1 MRKWILMISTLLFS
15 TIIFAGNSYIVPP
28 ATPTITPSGNNN
40 ICSGDSIKL
49 TVSGSG
55 SGAIYQWLKDGIV
68 ISNGGTL
75 STYYASQAG
84 LYSVI
89 YTDNNIITPDTLQ
102 AVTIVINPKPTAAF
116 TFNSSANCGTSN
128 VTFINGSSI
137 NPTGTLSYV
146 WDFGDGSKT
155 STRTNPSHKYHT
167 SSGTGNQNYT
177 VQLITTSTNGCNDT
191 STQIYSIGK
200 GPDPTL
206 NGTGATTIN
215 GQPYFKI
222 CASTG
227 QSFTFA
233 NASTTAST
241 NTNYIIKW
249 GDGSADFNSTNFTV
263 PIDHPYS
270 VGSKTLIFYVYNG
283 SCYDSTLYNIFVG
296 NIPQGGISG
305 VGGSTICV
313 NNAQNFLLTNFAGN
327 PTGTMYTLNYNDG
340 TAIDTF
346 YNPITDTVTHIFN
359 TSSCGKTSSN
369 GFNTFTNSFAAFLN
383 ITNPCG
389 VAGGSI
395 LPIYVSDRPI
405 TGFTLS
411 TDTIC
416 EKQSINI
423 TNTSIAGNNVDNGN
437 CTSGKIVYR
446 ISSSTP
452 GASWTVVSGT
462 LGNDFL
468 NADPNLWTAAS
479 SLIQVTFNTPGTYT
493 IKQIIANNTLCGSD
507 SLVKTI
513 CVNPV
518 PTALFGLDNN
528 NICAGST
535 VTATGSTNISTC
547 STNSFKWTISFTAIA
562 NCTPGTAS
570 YNFVNGT
577 TLNSQNPQIQFN
589 TPGNYTLTL
598 VTTSP
603 GGSCSSVPYS
613 LPITVNDK
621 PNISVAAIPNFC
633 NNGSI
638 TPIATA
644 TCNVLSATYAWD
656 LTGGSPS
663 SASILNP
670 GSVTYNAA
678 GNYSIS
684 FSATNNCGVS
694 TITKSFNVTPLPS
707 PFNVTGGGAYC
718 NGSSGLP
725 VGLASS
731 ESGVNYQLYKDG
743 VASGSPI
750 AGNGS
755 AISFGNKTA
764 AGVYTIIAT
773 NASTS
778 CVSNMQGSVTITIL
792 TLPTIVIVNPPAVC
806 SPATVDITLPAITS
820 GSTPGL
826 SFTYWTTNTAVTI
839 VSTPSAVNTSGTY
852 YIKGTD
858 GNSCAFIQP
867 VVVTINPLPISFNVT
882 GGGSYCS
889 NLAGLAVG
897 LSNSETGN
905 TYQLY
910 LDGVAIGSPKNGTG
924 AALNFGIQSAA
935 GTYTIQATNTLSSCS
950 NLMTGSASISI
961 LSLPSL
967 VITNPAG
974 VCFPGTVDITSA
986 SVTTGSSSG
995 LTFSYWTSSNA
1006 SGSIANPGA
1015 IGSSGSYYIK
1025 ATNSNSCSV
1034 IQPVAVTIHPL
1045 PVVAAISGAAVFCE
1059 GSSTVFTD
1067 ATANGIWAS
1076 GTSSVA
1082 TIDVNGQISGISA
1095 GSSTISYSVTD
1106 ANNCQTVVTKLVNVS
1121 GLVTPTISISASAN
1135 TICSGS
1141 TVLFTAST
1149 TNAGSAP
1156 IYQWYKNG
1164 ISVGANSATYSDA
1177 SLINS
1182 DVVSCILTANSC
1194 ASNPIANS
1202 NLITITVNPIPQ
1214 IISTVPGSV
1223 CGTGVVS
1230 LAATA
1235 SIGTI
1240 NWYNT
1245 LTGGSS
1251 INSGTNFNTASL
1263 SNTTNYFV
1271 DATSNGCTTFNR
1283 TLITATVNPLPVA
1296 SVIADKTICNGT
1308 SINIGNTA
1316 IVGNSY
1322 AWSSTPAGYTSAAA
1336 NPSVSPSVNTNYT
1349 LNETVNATGCTNSH
1363 SLNISI
1369 NPIPDVNVN
1378 PNSQSICSN
1387 TATSITLTGTV
1398 PNTIFNWTIIP
1409 NASITG
1415 AQNGTGTSINQ
1426 TLINSN
1432 TSSQQLSYI
1441 VTPSYTNNS
1450 VTCIGTPV
1458 TSVVTINPSPQVIFS
1473 RPNEVICSGSNS
1485 SVVNLS
1491 TLTSGA
1497 SISWT
1502 STNPSGISG
1511 IVSSGTTAIPT
1522 QTLVNTGNVP
1532 ITIVYTAVATTTS
1545 GPSCT
1550 GANNTYS
1557 ITVNPTPNVTATP
1570 NTQTVCS
1577 NSSIN
1582 IALSTTVPG
1591 TVFNW
1596 VVSSNSNITGTV
1608 NGTGT
1613 GIIQNLINSSTIPQ
1627 QITYTITPVFS
1638 NGGITCQGLPIDV
1651 LITVNPSPVLVG
1663 ALLQS
1668 SICTQNLFT
1677 YSQTSL
1683 TPNTIFNWTRPAIVG
1698 ITNPAILNGSNG
1710 ISETLINTT
1719 GNPIAVK
1726 YFYTLTANG
1735 CSNTQTIVDT
1745 VYPNAKALFIA
1756 DTLISCSPY
1765 VLKNHITL
1773 SSFPNANDETNYNWY
1788 ANNNNIGNGKT
1799 IPNYSIINSSDTV
1812 ILKLFAKSKYGCLND
1827 SMSKT
1832 IYTIEQPKPSFTMN
1846 THKGCGPL
1854 TLNFTNTTNP
1864 LNAINNSKYLWDF
1877 GNGITS
1883 VLTNPPPII
1892 FYASPKYIDTTY
1904 YITLTVSTSC
1914 NTYTYT
1920 DSVTVR
1926 PSPKALLSTGNIVG
1940 CSPFPVNLQNNS
1952 LGADKLGN
1960 GNTYYWS
1967 FGDGFYDTTNTLAT
1981 VKHIY
1986 HNGSQKIDTSIIR
1999 LIVQNECGIDS
2010 IKYNVVV
2017 FPNTVKPALMVNGS
2031 EKYGC
2036 APHTVNFYNNSS
2048 GANRFNWDFNDQTVF
2063 ATTKSPDT
2071 VVHVFT
2077 DPGTFVVTMMASNGC
2092 SDTAV
2097 TDTIVVYPAMPI
2109 PKYSFK
2115 PISCFG
2121 DSVQFVNNTDTSLVS
2136 GFVWNFG
2143 DGTNS
2148 NSFQLAHLYKNL
2160 GLYVTSLRAFKIY
2173 NTGVTCS
2180 NIDSATIQV
2189 IAKPVT
2195 FFTSNNFV
2203 LNCSPFNLIVN
2214 TNPILGGS
2222 AEWKFTDPFSSDTLG
2237 NGFTSSHIF
2246 NNGGIFKV
2254 QLKLTNAGGCSDS
2267 ISQPIQVTE
2276 TPNAD
2281 FSFGDSIFCTRGAAA
2296 QDINFTNTTIFGSS
2310 NIVTYEWRVN
2320 GVLYSTSP
2328 TQFNYHFTA
2337 SASDILP
2344 KVYSVSLRA
2353 TSSSGCSSEKI
2364 RQVSFVSYPKPNF
2377 VLPKNQICSNSL
2389 LSASDIDNTVLH
2401 TRKWSWS
2408 ASDIT
2413 FPALAIDNDTASNIS
2428 ISIPQNSITKNLSY
2442 TLKLIEISNYGCM
2455 DSVTQIISV
2464 FPQPKIDFQLQD
2476 SICSK
2481 VDYTLVNLSD
2491 PYNSGTINNMKFNWY
2506 FRKYQSFGDTVLI
2519 NYSTD
2524 LNPIFNSTNSGIKDS
2539 VYLITLIGKTVNG
2552 CVDSMMHKIIVHP
2565 STVALFTSTPA
2576 ISCAPLTL
2584 MILAN
2589 QSLNVDRYN
2598 WYINDTIYS
2607 NLPIPLDT
2615 ILTKSGKRF
2624 NLKLVTTNKYGCLSD
2639 SMTQMI
2645 SSYISPV
2652 SKFTVSKDSSCTGN
2666 LLVHLFNQ
2674 SNASGTTLNNW
2685 YWDFGDGTTS
2695 LLQNPEHQYNV
2706 PGRFVISLQVQDGR
2720 QCYSDSPQLK
2730 TITIFGKPRASFIAN
2745 NVCLGDS
2752 ASFYNQSTLGFGSNQ
2767 FVQSLW
2773 NFGDGKSSL
2782 AFSPSHF
2789 YNSEGKYPVMLVMS
2803 SDMSCIPDTV
2813 IRDITVYGKPH
2824 ADFSWDVSCAN
2835 VPINLNNLSTPGFGE
2850 KSFGSTIW
2858 TISNGFNSA
2867 LNNPHLQITTPGIY
2881 IIKLM
2886 VSDEICTNLMDTI
2899 SKNINIV
2906 QARMGE
2912 LYPRI
2917 EAVYGTPVILHALD
2931 GGVSYSWIPVIGLN
2945 ASNVQNPEATYR
2957 LSDPNRIMYTI
2968 NIIDST
2974 GCPIKDNQEVFIF
2987 NKPSIIAPT
2996 AFVLNGNDIS
3006 NRRFL
3011 PHYININRLVSL
3023 KIFDRWG
3030 VEHFSTSDMS
3040 QAWNGRD
3047 RKGNILPL
3055 ETYIWIAIGIDNNG
3069 NQVIGKGNVTL
3080 IPNQ

>member
-1 MRKWILMISTLLFS
+1 MKRISIFFLVLFFMNSSSSLYAQNISPAGTPNGSNNGDLYACDSAILHVTGLKANQ
-15 TIIFAGNSYIVPP
+15 TIQWQTQGNSISGANGDTLIVKNDGTYGVILTDTSIKSGPNTTFLNTVTVFLSSIRP
-28 ATPTITPSGNNN
+28 IASFTPT
-40 ICSGDSIKL
+40 
-49 TVSGSG
+49 SGSSCG
-55 SGAIYQWLKDGIV
+55 S
-68 ISNGGTL
+68 
-75 STYYASQAG
+75 
-84 LYSVI
+84 
-89 YTDNNIITPDTLQ
+89 
-102 AVTIVINPKPTAAF
+102 
-116 TFNSSANCGTSN
+116 SN
-128 VTFINGSSI
+128 VTFVNNSSI
-137 NPTGTLSYV
+137 TPSDNLSYV
-146 WDFGDGSKT
+146 WSFGDGKF
-155 STRTNPSHKYHT
+155 STNISPQHKYKASRGNGNQSYNVVLTTT
-167 SSGTGNQNYT
+167 SSYGCSASNTVIYT
-177 VQLITTSTNGCNDT
+177 LGQ
-191 STQIYSIGK
+191 

-206 NGTGATTIN
+206 NGPGATTLN
-215 GQPYFKI
+215 GKPYFKI
-222 CASTG
+222 CAANG
-227 QSFTFA
+227 QTFTFT
-233 NASTTAST
+233 NGSTTT
-241 NTNYIIKW
+241 NTDYIIRW
-249 GDGSADFNSTNFTV
+249 GDGTPDFTSTTFSSITHN
-263 PIDHPYS
+263 YS
-270 VGSKTLIFYVYNG
+270 VGTKQLTFIVSNG
-283 SCYDSTLYNIFVG
+283 SCTDSSIYNVFVG

-313 NNAQNFLLTNFAGN
+313 NNQQDFLLTNILGN
-327 PTGTMYTLNYNDG
+327 TSGTSYYLSYNDG
-340 TAIDTF
+340 SVTDTFLNPIDT
-346 YNPITDTVTHIFN
+346 VSHIFKI
-359 TSSCGKTSSN
+359 SSCGHNSSN
-369 GFNTFTNSFAAFLN
+369 GSSTFPNSFAAFLT

-389 VAGGSI
+389 VASGSI

-411 TDTIC
+411 KDTIC
-416 EKQSINI
+416 QNQTITL

-437 CTSGKIVYR
+437 CTPGKIVYK

-462 LGNDFL
+462 LGDDFL
-468 NADPNLWTAAS
+468 NADPNLWTPAS
-479 SLIQVTFNTPGTYT
+479 LLLQITFNTPGTYI

-507 SLVKTI
+507 TLIKTI
-513 CVNPV
+513 CVNPL
-518 PTALFGLDNN
+518 PTASFVLDNN
-528 NICAGST
+528 NICAAST
-535 VTATGSTNISTC
+535 ITATGSTNIPNC
-547 STNSFKWTISFTAIA
+547 STNTFNWTVVFTAIN
-562 NCTPGTAS
+562 NCAPGSAS
-570 YNFVNGT
+570 YSFVNGT
-577 TLNSQNPQIQFN
+577 TPNSQNPQIQFN
-589 TPGNYTLTL
+589 TPGNYTLIL
-598 VTTSP
+598 VTTAP
-603 GGSCSSVPYS
+603 GGSCSSVAYS

-621 PNISVAAIPNFC
+621 PNISVAAISNFC

-656 LTGGSPS
+656 LTGGIPS
-663 SASILNP
+663 SASTLNP
-670 GSVTYNAA
+670 GSVTYNTA

-694 TITKSFNVTPLPS
+694 TITKNFTVTPLPS

-743 VASGSPI
+743 VASGNPI

-778 CVSNMQGSVTITIL
+778 CVYNMQGSVTITIL
-792 TLPTIVIVNPPAVC
+792 TLPTILIVNPPAVC

-826 SFTYWTTNTAVTI
+826 SFTYWTTNAAVTN

-858 GNSCAFIQP
+858 GNFCAFVQP
-867 VVVTINPLPISFNVT
+867 VVVTINPLPISYNVT
-882 GGGSYCS
+882 GGGSYCA
-889 NLAGLAVG
+889 NLAGLTVG
-897 LSNSETGN
+897 LNNSETGN

-924 AALNFGIQSAA
+924 AALDFGIQSAA

-950 NLMTGSASISI
+950 NSMTGSASISI

-967 VITNPAG
+967 VITNSAG

-995 LTFSYWTSSNA
+995 LTFSYWTSANA

-1135 TICSGS
+1135 TICNGS
-1141 TVLFTAST
+1141 TVLFSAST

-1182 DVVSCILTANSC
+1182 DVLSCILTANSC

-1240 NWYNT
+1240 NWYST

-1283 TLITATVNPLPVA
+1283 TLITATINPLPVA

-1336 NPSVSPSVNTNYT
+1336 NPSVSPSINTNYT
-1349 LNETVNATGCTNSH
+1349 LIETVNVTGCTNSH
-1363 SLNISI
+1363 ALNISI

-1378 PNSQSICSN
+1378 PASLSICSN
-1387 TATSITLTGTV
+1387 TVASITLTGSV

-1409 NASITG
+1409 NTFITG
-1415 AQNGTGTSINQ
+1415 AQNGTGTFINQ
-1426 TLINSN
+1426 TLVNAN
-1432 TSSQQLSYI
+1432 TSPQQMSYV

-1450 VTCIGTPV
+1450 VTCTGTPV
-1458 TSVVTINPSPQVIFS
+1458 TSVFTINPSPQVNFS

-1497 SISWT
+1497 TISWT

-1511 IVSSGTTAIPT
+1511 IVSSGTTTIPS
-1522 QTLVNTGNVP
+1522 QTLVNTSNVP

-1550 GANNTYS
+1550 GANNTYL

-1570 NTQTVCS
+1570 NTQIICS

-1582 IALSTTVPG
+1582 ITLSTTVPG

-1596 VVSSNSNITGTV
+1596 VVSSNANITGAV
-1608 NGTGT
+1608 NGTGA
-1613 GIIQNLINSSTIPQ
+1613 GIIQNLVNSSTIPQ
-1627 QITYTITPVFS
+1627 QITYTLTPAFI
-1638 NGGITCQGLPIDV
+1638 NGGITCQGSPVNV
-1651 LITVNPSPVLVG
+1651 LITVNPSPVLIG

-1668 SICTQNLFT
+1668 SICTQNLFI
-1677 YSQTSL
+1677 YSPTSL
-1683 TPNTIFNWTRPAIVG
+1683 TPTTIFNWTRPAIVG
-1698 ITNPAILNGSNG
+1698 ISNPAILNGSNG

-1719 GNPIAVK
+1719 VDPIAVK

-1735 CSNTQTIVDT
+1735 CSNPQTIVDT
-1745 VYPNAKALFIA
+1745 VYPNAKAIFTA

-1773 SSFPNANDETNYNWY
+1773 ISFPNANDETNYNWY
-1788 ANNNNIGNGKT
+1788 ANNNSIGTGTT
-1799 IPNYSIINSSDTV
+1799 IPNYSIINSSDTI
-1812 ILKLFAKSKYGCLND
+1812 ILKLFAKSKYGCSND
-1827 SMSKT
+1827 SMLKT
-1832 IYTIEQPKPSFTMN
+1832 IYTIEQPKPSFIMS

-1854 TLNFTNTTNP
+1854 TLNFTNTTSP
-1864 LNAINNSKYLWDF
+1864 INAINNSKYLWDF

-1883 VLTNPPPII
+1883 VLTNPPSII
-1892 FYASPKYIDTTY
+1892 FNASPKFKDTTY

-1914 NTYTYT
+1914 NTYTYN
-1920 DSVTVR
+1920 DSLTVR

-1967 FGDGFYDTTNTLAT
+1967 FGDGFYDTTNTLST

-2010 IKYNVVV
+2010 IKYNVVI

-2036 APHTVNFYNNSS
+2036 APHTVNFFNNSS

-2071 VVHVFT
+2071 VMHVFT
-2077 DPGTFVVTMMASNGC
+2077 GPGTFVVTMMASNGC

-2097 TDTIVVYPAMPI
+2097 TDTIVVYPAMPV
-2109 PKYSFK
+2109 PKYNFK
-2115 PISCFG
+2115 LISCFG
-2121 DSVQFVNNTDTSLVS
+2121 DSVQFVNNTDTGLAS
-2136 GFVWNFG
+2136 GFIWNLG
-2143 DGTNS
+2143 DGSSS
-2148 NSFQLAHLYKNL
+2148 NSFQVAHLYKNL
-2160 GLYVTSLRAFKIY
+2160 GSYVTSLKAFKIY

-2180 NIDSATIQV
+2180 NIDSSTLQV

-2195 FFTSNNFV
+2195 IFTSNNFV

-2214 TNPILGGS
+2214 TNPIFGGS
-2222 AEWKFTDPFSSDTLG
+2222 AEWKFTDPYSSDTLG
-2237 NGFTSSHIF
+2237 NGFNSSHIF
-2246 NNGGIFKV
+2246 NKGGNFKV
-2254 QLKLTNAGGCSDS
+2254 QLKLTNAGGCIDS
-2267 ISQPIQVTE
+2267 ISQPIKVTE
-2276 TPNAD
+2276 TPKAD
-2281 FSFGDSIFCTRGAAA
+2281 FSFGDSIFCTRGSAA
-2296 QDINFTNTTIFGSS
+2296 QDINFNNTTSFGSS

-2320 GVLYSTSP
+2320 GVLYSNSP
-2328 TQFNYHFTA
+2328 TQFSYHFTA
-2337 SASDILP
+2337 IASDNLP

-2353 TSSSGCSSEKI
+2353 TSSSGCSNEKI
-2364 RQVSFVSYPKPNF
+2364 RQVSFVPFPKPNF
-2377 VLPKNQICSNSL
+2377 VLPKNQICGNSL
-2389 LSASDIDNTVLH
+2389 LLANDIDNTVLH
-2401 TRKWSWS
+2401 TRKWSWNTN
-2408 ASDIT
+2408 DVT
-2413 FPALAIDNDTASNIS
+2413 FPSLTIDNDTASSIS
-2428 ISIPQNSITKNLSY
+2428 ISIPQNSITKDLVY
-2442 TLKLIEISNYGCM
+2442 TLKLIEISNYGCV
-2455 DSVTQIISV
+2455 DSVTQIIRV

-2481 VDYTLVNLSD
+2481 VDYTLVNISD

-2524 LNPIFNSTNSGIKDS
+2524 LNPNFNVTNSGIKDS
-2539 VYLITLIGKTVNG
+2539 IYLITLLGKTVNG
-2552 CVDSMMHKIIVHP
+2552 CVDSVMHKIIVHP
-2565 STVALFTSTPA
+2565 STVALYTSTPA

-2584 MILAN
+2584 TVLTN
-2589 QSLNVDRYN
+2589 QSLNVDKYN
-2598 WYINDTIYS
+2598 WYLNDTLYS
-2607 NLPIPLDT
+2607 NLKIPLDT

-2624 NLKLVTTNKYGCLSD
+2624 NLKLVTSNKYGCLSD
-2639 SMTQMI
+2639 SLTQMI
-2645 SSYISPV
+2645 KSYISPV
-2652 SKFTVSKDSSCTGN
+2652 SKFVASKDSSCTGN

-2674 SNASGTTLNNW
+2674 STASGTNLNNW
-2685 YWDFGDGTTS
+2685 YWDFGDGSTS
-2695 LLQNPEHQYNV
+2695 LLQNPDHQYNV
-2706 PGRFVISLQVQDGR
+2706 PGKYVISLQIQDGR
-2720 QCYSDSPQLK
+2720 QCFSDSPQLK
-2730 TITIFGKPRASFIAN
+2730 TVTIFGKPRASFIAN

-2752 ASFYNQSTLGFGSNQ
+2752 ILFFNQSTLGFGSNR

-2773 NFGDGKSSL
+2773 NFGDGKSGL
-2782 AFSPSHF
+2782 DFSPSHF
-2789 YNSEGKYPVMLVMS
+2789 YANEGTYPVMLVMS
-2803 SDMSCIPDTV
+2803 SDMSCIPDTT
-2813 IRDITVYGKPH
+2813 IHSITVYGKPH

-2835 VPINLNNLSTPGFGE
+2835 EPINLTNLSTPGFGE
-2850 KSFGSTIW
+2850 KSFGSTLW
-2858 TISNGFNSA
+2858 TINNGFNSG
-2867 LNNPHLQITTPGIY
+2867 LNNPHIQISTPGIY
-2881 IIKLM
+2881 NIKLL
-2886 VSDEICTNLMDTI
+2886 VSDAICTNLMDTI
-2899 SKNINIV
+2899 SKNINVV
-2906 QARMGE
+2906 QARMGQV
-2912 LYPRI
+2912 YPRI
-2917 EAVYGTPVILHALD
+2917 EAVYGTPVTLRALN
-2931 GGVSYSWIPVIGLN
+2931 GGVSYSWVPVIGLN

-2968 NIIDST
+2968 NIIDSA
-2974 GCPIKDNQEVFIF
+2974 GCPIKDNQEVFVF

-3055 ETYIWIAIGIDNNG
+3055 ETYVWIAIGIDNNG